1 MLHGALCEILYRMAI
16 NMSKA
21 EKDTKAKK
29 NTKNKITGFDILYK
43 VVTAV
48 LALAVFPV
56 TYFMNLIYYALD
68 WTDAMKII
76 NSLENVLNSENIL
89 EGLKNLFSQSS
100 GTAEQTIELSYGH
113 ICLAKF
119 DEFKSLINMASNGQS
134 VNIKEML
141 FNNAGLRPLVISL
154 ALFTAV
160 LVIALVILIVAIVKN
175 KPKITAALSA
185 GGVVLGVASY
195 AVFTARFA
203 NPLVNGTTTLAEL
216 IGSDSLV
223 LQMLGKVFELRYD
236 NAFFMVLFIMI
247 AILVWSLAI
256 IVVNSDDKTE
266 KALREAKKADKKAK
280 KAKKQAKKAEKEA
293 KKANENLKKELK
305 QAEQEKKEQEKDI
318 PAAQ

>member
-1 MLHGALCEILYRMAI
+1 
-16 NMSKA
+16 MSKA

-29 NTKNKITGFDILYK
+29 NTKKKITGFDILYK

-76 NSLENVLNSENIL
+76 NSFENVLSSENIL
-89 EGLKNLFSQSS
+89 EGIKNLFSQSS
-100 GTAEQTIELSYGH
+100 GTAEQTMEIADGY
-113 ICLAKF
+113 ICFAKL
-119 DEFKSLINMASNGQS
+119 DEFKSLLTTASNGQS
-134 VNIKEML
+134 INIREML

-154 ALFTAV
+154 ALFAAV

-185 GGVVLGVASY
+185 GGVALGIASY
-195 AVFTARFA
+195 AVFVTRFA
-203 NPLVNGTTTLAEL
+203 NPLVNGTITLGEL
-216 IGSDSLV
+216 IGSNSLV
-223 LQMLGKVFELRYD
+223 LQMLGKVVEIRYH
-236 NAFFMVLFIMI
+236 NAFFTVLFIMI
-247 AILVWSLAI
+247 AILVWSISVI
-256 IVVNSDDKTE
+256 IVNIDDDKTE
-266 KALREAKKADKKAK
+266 KALREAKKAERKAK

-305 QAEQEKKEQEKDI
+305 QAEQEKKEQEEENPD
-318 PAAQ
+318 AQE

>member
-1 MLHGALCEILYRMAI
+1 
-16 NMSKA
+16 MSKTA
-21 EKDTKAKK
+21 KDTKAKK
-29 NTKNKITGFDILYK
+29 NTKKKKITGFDIMYK

-68 WTDAMKII
+68 WTNAIKLMNNIEDILK
-76 NSLENVLNSENIL
+76 SENLI
-89 EGLKNLFSQSS
+89 EGIKNLLAPAANAS
-100 GTAEQTIELSYGH
+100 EQTREITNDY

-119 DEFKSLINMASNGQS
+119 DEFKSIINMASNGE
-134 VNIKEML
+134 NADIKDLL
-141 FNNAGLRPLVISL
+141 FNNAALRPLVISL
-154 ALFTAV
+154 ALFAAV
-160 LVIALVILIVAIVKN
+160 LVIALVILIIAIVKN

-185 GGVVLGVASY
+185 GGVALGIASY
-195 AVFTARFA
+195 AVFAIRFA
-203 NPLVNGTTTLAEL
+203 NPLVNGTTTLAEI
-216 IGSDSLV
+216 IGSNSLV
-223 LQMLGKVFELRYD
+223 LQFLGKVIEIRYD
-236 NAFFMVLFIMI
+236 NAFITVLFIMI

-305 QAEQEKKEQEKDI
+305 QAEQESKEQEKDT
-318 PAAQ
+318 PDAQE